1 MNNNTKLLCLLLKSQ
16 KIATSSE
23 QGYSMLMVSMITIV
37 MFSLLLAATT
47 LSNITKSRTNAFV
60 DGNSAFYVA
69 EAGLNKRAAE
79 ISKKLDYPGVSGS
92 GSGNLE
98 GCFTVG
104 IPAGGSGESIRSGN
118 NDLECVN
125 YRFTSSNNV
134 ANLVST
140 SGGGL
145 SLDSRGQN
153 QNTYVAYT
161 LVTERTNRDS
171 NGLPQ
176 FEKIIGGEYAGLNA
190 FNYTYVISAVG
201 RKPVALTPGSS
212 VPVYTNAQIAA
223 KNRQT
228 TNAAP
233 QANDPALITA
243 YDNITTAAKTA
254 ANSSSN
260 TTAAQD
266 SSNNTTLSMT
276 FIKRVIPLF
285 QFGIFYNGDLEL
297 NSTSNM
303 EINGRVHSNAN
314 MYLQPAGLTGVTA
327 TATFMSK
334 VSAVG
339 SIYNRVDAW
348 PLGLASDRPG
358 ITRFLRTGTTN
369 TYDNLTNDRSLAD
382 PLSAT
387 KINEIPNKQLIG
399 ATAADGATAAAAG
412 ATALKTPSPGFTRKR
427 NYTTN
432 AIGEYFAKADL
443 RLEMVPDRDI
453 VSSGGTITNM
463 SGKGTSAAPT
473 IPWTRNKAIVP
484 FNFTAIT
491 TGGTG
496 TCTTT
501 LPTAGNDP
509 VATYVDPLRDN
520 FSALHCNVFNKGQ
533 LQSLRQPV
541 MVLTNINQNRA
552 GTATTPDFKAL
563 ERQILGAP
571 TTLPTPPTLSL
582 AANTDDTKKQI
593 IRALQVAIASTPT
606 PISLDKLEKQF
617 DDATTFTTGDLAAFK
632 STFSTLL
639 NNITL
644 DASDRYNLLRAKPTE
659 IAALQINGRGAWFLP
674 APIQRIERP
683 THTDSSENNS
693 LSYQGN
699 SNPRNSG
706 FYDGRERRWITML
719 QTNIASLSVWN
730 RDGLY
735 VDADD
740 VATEDLKTAYSP
752 GTNAATTTLAIVTTA
767 GVTTGVGTTNNTDGL
782 AFDRVTTFT
791 TGSTEIYPVGS
802 LQYLGLGSRD
812 KTEGGLV
819 FHATV
824 SDDLDGSGG
833 ALVAAND
840 ITIGSND
847 DQRILKKNAQGQTLD
862 ADGVVTTTNPLV
874 IDRYRTYHGQTA
886 SRQSPFAFA
895 VNGGNYLPNAL
906 MLSSDQSVYVQGNF
920 NNNGATVLNTALN
933 TPSADRLPAAIVA
946 DTITVLS
953 NQCIG
958 GSIVP
963 SGQLSCGLPPQING
977 ATQLYNSVTSP
988 IAINAAFLS
997 NTQVSRGNKGTGRGS
1012 ELSEANRSYSGGVN
1026 NYIRLLEDWNNGDNP
1041 IALNYRGSLISLNE
1055 PIEYGGPYRS
1065 GGTDPADP
1073 VGTSYYNVPFRNF
1086 GYDTNFDAITKIPP
1100 LTPKVSFTLQNGF
1113 TRKY

>member
-23 QGYSMLMVSMITIV
+23 QGYSMLLVSMVTIV

-47 LSNITKSRTNAFV
+47 LGNITKSRTDAFV

-79 ISKKLDYPGVSGS
+79 ISKKLDYPGVNGSVSGATVES
-92 GSGNLE
+92 
-98 GCFTVG
+98 CFAVE
-104 IPAGGSGESIRSGN
+104 IPAGSSGESIRSGN
-118 NDLECVN
+118 NDLECAN
-125 YRFTSSNNV
+125 YRFISSNNA
-134 ANLVST
+134 ANVMST
-140 SGGGL
+140 SGEGI

-161 LVTERTNRDS
+161 SITDKTSYV
-171 NGLPQ
+171 GGMPQ
-176 FEKIIGGEYAGLNA
+176 LTRISSGDYAGLNA
-190 FNYTYVISAVG
+190 LDYKYVISATG
-201 RKPVALTPGSS
+201 KKPVSLPPGSS
-212 VPVYTNAQIAA
+212 VPVYTNEQIAA
-223 KNRQT
+223 KNRQAT
-228 TNAAP
+228 GAAA
-233 QANDPALITA
+233 QTGDTALITA
-243 YDNITTAAKTA
+243 YDSTTSQVQTVGTAA
-254 ANSSSN
+254 
-260 TTAAQD
+260 TTQAQK

-276 FIKRVIPLF
+276 FTKRVIPLF

-297 NSTSNM
+297 NSTSDM
-303 EINGRVHSNAN
+303 QINGRVHSNAN
-314 MYLQPAGLTGVTA
+314 MYLQPAGLTGATA

-339 SIYNRVDAW
+339 EIYNRVDAW
-348 PLGLASDRPG
+348 PSGLGRPG
-358 ITRFLRTGTTN
+358 ITRLLRTGTIN
-369 TYDNLTNDRSLAD
+369 TYDQVPGYVAGVETSLTNTTNSASTTQITPNLA
-382 PLSAT
+382 
-387 KINEIPNKQLIG
+387 EQLKY
-399 ATAADGATAAAAG
+399 G

-427 NYTTN
+427 NYATN
-432 AIGEYFAKADL
+432 AIGEYFAKADM

-453 VSSGGTITNM
+453 VSPGSGI
-463 SGKGTSAAPT
+463 SGKTT
-473 IPWTRNKAIVP
+473 TPWTRNKAIVP
-484 FNFTAIT
+484 FNFTAIR

-501 LPTAGNDP
+501 LPTAGSDP
-509 VATYVDPLRDN
+509 AATYVDPLRDN
-520 FSALHCNVFNKGQ
+520 LSALRCNVFTKGQ

-541 MVLTNINQNRA
+541 MVLTNINQNRGLPDATANA
-552 GTATTPDFKAL
+552 GFRKQEGITLGGKMLPSPAL
-563 ERQILGAP
+563 PG
-571 TTLPTPPTLSL
+571 TLDLPAPPTLTL
-582 AANTDDTKKQI
+582 APGTEDSTKKQI
-593 IRALQVAIASTPT
+593 IRALQVAIASHPT
-606 PISLDKLEKQF
+606 PISLATLDKNF
-617 DDATTFTTGDLAAFK
+617 GGTDFTTGDLAAFQN
-632 STFSTLL
+632 TFSTLL

-644 DASDRYNLLRAKPTE
+644 NTNDKDNILLKAKPTE
-659 IAALQINGRGAWFLP
+659 IAALMGAWFLP
-674 APIQRIERP
+674 APIQRIERERP
-683 THTDSSENNS
+683 TSNPTDSSENNS

-735 VDADD
+735 VEAADAN
-740 VATEDLKTAYSP
+740 LNTAYSAED
-752 GTNAATTTLAIVTTA
+752 AAKTATLAIVTTA

-782 AFDRVTTFT
+782 AFDRVTND
-791 TGSTEIYPVGS
+791 STEIYPVGS
-802 LQYLGLGSRD
+802 LQYLRLGSRD

-824 SDDLDGSGG
+824 NDDLDGSGG

-862 ADGVVTTTNPLV
+862 VDGAVTTTNPLV
-874 IDRYRTYHGQTA
+874 IDRYRTYLGQT

-895 VNGGNYLPNAL
+895 INGGNYLPNSL
-906 MLSSDQSVYVQGNF
+906 MLSSDQSVYIQGDF
-920 NNNGATVLNTALN
+920 NNNGATMLNTVAN
-933 TPSADRLPAAIVA
+933 TPSPDRLPAAIVA

-953 NQCIG
+953 NQCVG
-958 GSIVP
+958 GTNPLLVP
-963 SGQLSCGLPPQING
+963 SGQLTCGLPPKING
-977 ATQLYNSVTSP
+977 LTQLYNNVTTA

-1026 NYIRLLEDWNNGDNP
+1026 NYIRLLEDWNFGDNP
-1041 IALNYRGSLISLNE
+1041 RALNYSGSLISLNE
-1055 PIEYGGPYRS
+1055 PIEYGGLFRE
-1065 GGTDPADP
+1065 GGRDPSNPDDTA
-1073 VGTSYYNVPFRNF
+1073 YYNVPFRNF
-1086 GYDTNFDAITKIPP
+1086 SYDTNFNSVNKIPP
-1100 LTPKVSFTLQNGF
+1100 LTPKVSLILESNF

>member
-1 MNNNTKLLCLLLKSQ
+1 MNNNTKLLCLFLKSQ

-23 QGYSMLMVSMITIV
+23 QGYSMLMVSMVTIV

-47 LSNITKSRTNAFV
+47 LSNLTKSRTNAFV

-79 ISKKLDYPGVSGS
+79 ISKKLDYPGINGSVSGDS
-92 GSGNLE
+92 IESCLG
-98 GCFTVG
+98 VG
-104 IPAGGSGESIRSGN
+104 IPAGGSGESTRSGN

-125 YRFTSSNNV
+125 YRFISSNNI
-134 ANLVST
+134 A
-140 SGGGL
+140 SGM
-145 SLDSRGQN
+145 SLDSGGQD

-161 LVTERTNRDS
+161 LVTDKTS
-171 NGLPQ
+171 YVGGVPQ
-176 FEKIIGGEYAGLNA
+176 FARIPAGDYAGLNA
-190 FNYTYVISAVG
+190 FDYKYVISAMG
-201 RKPVALTPGSS
+201 KKPVNLPQGSS
-212 VPVYTNAQIAA
+212 MPVYTDDQIAA

-228 TNAAP
+228 TSAATEIG
-233 QANDPALITA
+233 DPALITA
-243 YDNITTAAKTA
+243 YDSITTQANAVRTA
-254 ANSSSN
+254 ATN
-260 TTAAQD
+260 AAQD
-266 SSNNTTLSMT
+266 SNNNTTLSMT
-276 FIKRVIPLF
+276 FTKRVVPLF

-297 NSTSNM
+297 NSTSDM
-303 EINGRVHSNAN
+303 QIDGRVHSNAN

-348 PLGLASDRPG
+348 PLGLGSDRPG

-399 ATAADGATAAAAG
+399 ATPAAGATAAAAG

-427 NYTTN
+427 NYATN
-432 AIGEYFAKADL
+432 AIGEYFAKADM

-453 VSSGGTITNM
+453 VSPGSGI
-463 SGKGTSAAPT
+463 SGKAAT
-473 IPWTRNKAIVP
+473 PWTRNKAIVP
-484 FNFTAIT
+484 FNFTAIR

-520 FSALHCNVFNKGQ
+520 FSALRCNVFTKGQ

-541 MVLTNINQNRA
+541 MVLTNINQTRGLPN
-552 GTATTPDFKAL
+552 ATTNAGFRTL
-563 ERQILGAP
+563 ERQTLGAP

-582 AANTDDTKKQI
+582 TANTDNTKKQI
-593 IRALQVAIASTPT
+593 IRALQVAIASYPK
-606 PISLDKLEKQF
+606 PISLETLDKNF
-617 DDATTFTTGDLAAFK
+617 DDAGTFTTGDLAAFK
-632 STFSTLL
+632 STFSILI
-639 NNITL
+639 NGITL
-644 DASDRYNLLRAKPTE
+644 DSSDRYNLLRAKPTE
-659 IAALQINGRGAWFLP
+659 IAALQINGMGAWFLP

-693 LSYQGN
+693 SSYDGN
-699 SNPRNSG
+699 GNPRNSG
-706 FYDGRERRWITML
+706 FYDGREKRWITML

-735 VDADD
+735 VKATDD
-740 VATEDLKTAYSP
+740 GTTEDLKTAYSP
-752 GTNAATTTLAIVTTA
+752 GTTAATDTLAIVTTA

-812 KTEGGLV
+812 KTEGGLI

-824 SDDLDGSGG
+824 NDDLDGSGG
-833 ALVAAND
+833 ALAAAND
-840 ITIGSND
+840 ITVDTGD
-847 DQRILKKNAQGQTLD
+847 TAQRILKKKADNTNEQVDPSCTTSCALVVLD
-862 ADGVVTTTNPLV
+862 Y
-874 IDRYRTYHGQTA
+874 YRKYPSQTA
-886 SRQSPFAFA
+886 SKQSPFAFA
-895 VNGGNYLPNAL
+895 INGGNYLPNAL

-920 NNNGATVLNTALN
+920 NNNNNNDATNLPPTGTNTRS
-933 TPSADRLPAAIVA
+933 PDRLPAAIVA

-977 ATQLYNSVTSP
+977 STQLYNGVTSA

-1041 IALNYRGSLISLNE
+1041 IALNYSGSLISLNE
-1055 PIEYGGPYRS
+1055 PIEYGGAYRS
-1065 GGTDPADP
+1065 GGIDPADP

-1086 GYDTNFDAITKIPP
+1086 GYDTNFDTVTKIPP
-1100 LTPKVSFTLQNGF
+1100 LTPKASFILQSSF